1 MRRNS
6 FPGQAMTST
15 AMEPPTGVSKGSS
28 SRATIR
34 VMARLNLTLDDATLA
49 ALSREARRAGVRV
62 ATHARQLLAEA
73 VARHQLVQ
81 RRRVWAEAYQAD
93 RADAGKLIADLQ
105 PATFELLGD
114 EDA

>member
-1 MRRNS
+1 M
-6 FPGQAMTST
+6 
-15 AMEPPTGVSKGSS
+15 
-28 SRATIR
+28 R
-34 VMARLNLTLDDATLA
+34 VMARLNLTLDDDTLA
-49 ALSREARRAGVRV
+49 ALSREARRAGVGV

-73 VARHQLVQ
+73 VTRHQLQQ

-93 RADAGKLIADLQ
+93 RAEAGKLVADLE

>member
-1 MRRNS
+1 
-6 FPGQAMTST
+6 MTSA
-15 AMEPPTGVSKGSS
+15 AMEPPAGVSKVV
-28 SRATIR
+28 TCTCYLR
-34 VMARLNLTLDDATLA
+34 VMARLNLTLDDDTLA

-73 VARHQLVQ
+73 VARHQLLQ

-93 RADAGKLIADLQ
+93 RADAGKLVADFE

>member
-1 MRRNS
+1 
-6 FPGQAMTST
+6 MTSP
-15 AMEPPTGVSKGSS
+15 AMEPPTGVSKLQSV
-28 SRATIR
+28 RASLR

-73 VARHQLVQ
+73 VARHQLLQ
-81 RRRVWAEAYQAD
+81 KRRVWAEAYQAD
-93 RADAGKLIADLQ
+93 RADAGKLVADLE
-105 PATFELLGD
+105 PATFDLLGD